1 MEGHSLISAD
11 ILASYAADAALEIDG
26 VSHLV
31 EGTRPRHNGVRVTND
46 DDGVVSLELHLGV
59 DWGVNAPTVGSAVQ
73 SRVAE
78 YLGRMTDLSLATV
91 DVIVADIGPPP
102 KGS

>member
-1 MEGHSLISAD
+1 
-11 ILASYAADAALEIDG
+11 
-26 VSHLV
+26 
-31 EGTRPRHNGVRVTND
+31 
-46 DDGVVSLELHLGV
+46 
-59 DWGVNAPTVGSAVQ
+59 
-73 SRVAE
+73 VAE